1 MCDKLSIYLREI
13 QVTLYETTGTLA
25 SVSTLC
31 KTMKRLGFTR
41 KKLKFVALQR
51 SDVLRAEYITA
62 TCFCLLMRLTV
73 IVKMVLESSD
83 IHSVDFQP
91 RGKRISTIG
100 LMSTTTFLDCYITVG
115 IVDGDVFFR
124 FVQSSLLPHLM
135 PLNGTNPNSVVILY
149 NCSIHHLDD
158 VVDLIHNVGAH
169 VIFLPPYS
177 PDLMPIEQCF
187 NKVKLFLQ
195 EHDAAIQSQISQ

>member
-1 MCDKLSIYLREI
+1 MP
-13 QVTLYETTGTLA
+13 LA
-25 SVSTLC
+25 V
-31 KTMKRLGFTR
+31 LG
-41 KKLKFVALQR
+41 
-51 SDVLRAEYITA
+51 
-62 TCFCLLMRLTV
+62 M
-73 IVKMVLESSD
+73 
-83 IHSVDFQP
+83 DFQP

-100 LMSTTTFLDCYITVG
+100 LMSTTIFLDCYITVG

-135 PLNGTNPNSVVILY
+135 PLNGTSPNSVVILD

-169 VIFLPPYS
+169 VIFLPPIY
-177 PDLMPIEQCF
+177 LMPIEQCF

-195 EHDAAIQSQISQ
+195 EHDAAIQSEISQ